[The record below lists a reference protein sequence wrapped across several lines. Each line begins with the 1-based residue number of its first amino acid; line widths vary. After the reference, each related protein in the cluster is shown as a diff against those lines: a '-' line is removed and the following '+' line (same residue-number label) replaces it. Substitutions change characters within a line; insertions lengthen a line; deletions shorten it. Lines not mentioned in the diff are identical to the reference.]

1 MGRYEDNGV
10 FTMSSLSGLFNSLN
24 ATRYKSLL
32 HPSEAAGTFASDIVR
47 RAKTPGVDAD
57 SAAEPDVDAK
67 EKLKQ
72 AKQLESALS
81 GTVNY
86 VTDAFG
92 EKAGTT
98 MMALVYKRIGDG
110 EVTEESLGNAFLD
123 VTRFIDKNFGIDK
136 GDAFIDHL
144 NGTLNDSLNAYF
156 DNGATEQ
163 FIAVTTP
170 VSSLSAS
177 VKNDVVANAGK
188 QAAES
193 ILALIEAMRA
203 GKGADQNAPYA
214 EQQTQY
220 TGLLMDALV

>member
-1 MGRYEDNGV
+1 
-10 FTMSSLSGLFNSLN
+10 MSSISSLFNSLS
-24 ATRYKSLL
+24 ASGYTSLL
-32 HPSEAAGTFASDIVR
+32 HPSETAGAFASDIMR
-47 RAKTPGVDAD
+47 RVAATPAHDAN
-57 SAAEPDVDAK
+57 ATAEAVTAAK
-67 EKLKQ
+67 EKEAQ

-81 GTVNY
+81 GTVKY
-86 VTDAFG
+86 MADTFG
-92 EKAGTT
+92 EKAGTA
-98 MMALVYKRIGDG
+98 MMALVYKRIGNG
-110 EVTEESLGNAFLD
+110 EVTEESLGSAFLD

-156 DNGATEQ
+156 DNGAAER

-177 VKNDVVANAGK
+177 VKSNAVANAGK
-188 QAAES
+188 QAADS
-193 ILALIEAMRA
+193 ILALIESMRI
-203 GKGADQNAPYA
+203 GKGTDKKSPYG

>member
-1 MGRYEDNGV
+1 
-10 FTMSSLSGLFNSLN
+10 MSSISSLFNSLS
-24 ATRYKSLL
+24 TSGYTSLL
-32 HPSEAAGTFASDIVR
+32 HPSETAGTFASDIMRHV
-47 RAKTPGVDAD
+47 
-57 SAAEPDVDAK
+57 AAPAAPDESSTAEAAASAK
-67 EKLKQ
+67 EKQ
-72 AKQLESALS
+72 AQATQLESALS

-86 VTDAFG
+86 MTDTFG
-92 EKAGTT
+92 EKAGTA

-123 VTRFIDKNFGIDK
+123 VTRFIDKNFGIDN

-144 NGTLNDSLNAYF
+144 NGTLNNSLNAYF

-177 VKNDVVANAGK
+177 VKSDVAANAGK
-188 QAAES
+188 QAADS
-193 ILALIEAMRA
+193 ILALIEAMRS
-203 GKGADQNAPYA
+203 GKGADPNAPYG

>member
-1 MGRYEDNGV
+1 
-10 FTMSSLSGLFNSLN
+10 MSSISSLFNSLSAN
-24 ATRYKSLL
+24 GYTSLL
-32 HPSEAAGTFASDIVR
+32 HPSETASTFASDIMR
-47 RAKTPGVDAD
+47 RV
-57 SAAEPDVDAK
+57 AAPAASDENSTAEAVTAAK
-67 EKLKQ
+67 EKQ
-72 AKQLESALS
+72 AQATQLGSALS

-86 VTDAFG
+86 MTDAFG
-92 EKAGTT
+92 EKAGTA

-110 EVTEESLGNAFLD
+110 EVTEKSLGNAFLD
-123 VTRFIDKNFGIDK
+123 VTRFVDKNFGIDK

-156 DNGATEQ
+156 DNGAAEQ

-177 VKNDVVANAGK
+177 IKSDVVANAGK
-188 QAAES
+188 QAADS
-193 ILALIEAMRA
+193 ILTLIEAIRS
-203 GKGADQNAPYA
+203 GKGADKSTPYG